1 MLKGIWFI
9 LSVGGLSF
17 VSCTGYS
24 DVSGDLDYSD
34 HIIYFTEPA
43 SLWEETLPL
52 GNGRLGMMPD
62 GGLEHEHIVLNEISM
77 WSGSEADY
85 ANPDAAKSLPEIRRL
100 LFEGKNV
107 EAQELMYSSFVPKKP
122 ESGGTYGCYQVLSS
136 LEIDYLHQC
145 GGVEGYR
152 RWLDMRKGIAY
163 TEFESGGVKYSREY
177 FVSRDMDAIVVHLA
191 ADKAAALSC
200 SARLTRAERALSEV
214 AAAPQHGFTTLASK
228 VAAPA
233 ASNVT
238 TSVSSNVA
246 SSRVTRVASDVNS
259 SVAVPAVSSDA
270 TTLDRD
276 HQCPAS
282 KSSCHSSGASSSETS
297 CGNLKHPHKALT
309 VSPALI
315 LHGTLD
321 SGVPG
326 VDGMKYRV
334 AMNIISDAG
343 TITVS
348 GPASDCRNISRC
360 HYLTKGQAGEAIDT
374 DNPDTG
380 MQDAAS
386 YTEANDGV
394 SAENAASLT
403 VSNATEVW
411 IIVSAAT
418 DYKAEGTDFPGERYV
433 RHCDSL
439 LASAVSAVLYGTRD
453 YACSE
458 SLDRES
464 SCGCSG
470 IPRVAE
476 TPESCGSPQLAL
488 SSTANNAVA
497 ASCCPGRN
505 VTGSVNGSCNEYTM
519 HPVVRNH
526 IAAHSELYSKVSLTL
541 PHFES
546 DKLPAPKRIA
556 DFADNP
562 SPSMATLYY
571 NYGRYLLI
579 SSTRPGSLP
588 PNLQGL
594 WADGVQTPWNGDYHT
609 NINIQMNYWPME
621 QAGLGELAE
630 PLTEF
635 VKRLVPSGE
644 KTAKAFYGYGAEGWV
659 LHMMTNVWNYTAP
672 GEHPSWGA
680 TNTGGAWLCAHLW
693 NHFEYTRDTSYLRD
707 IYPLLKGAAE
717 FFRSATVREPSHG
730 WLVTAPSSS
739 PENAFYVPGDMSRTP
754 VSICMGP
761 TMDVQLLAELYGN
774 TSMAADI
781 LSCDADFAD
790 ALRRD
795 MESFPPM
802 QVSPAGYLQEWLED
816 YVEEDVHH
824 RHVSH
829 LYGLHPGY
837 MISTE
842 GTPELAEACRRTLD
856 RRGDEGTGWS
866 RAWKINFWAR
876 LGDGNRAWKLFR
888 SLMVPAIDPENPSS
902 GQRSGTFPNLFCS
915 HPPFQIDGNFGGA
928 AGIGEMLLQSHAG
941 VIELLPALPDAWNS
955 GSFRGFH
962 TTGGASV
969 DLDWKDGRPVKAV
982 VTASVGGTFELK
994 IPSGQIVDSVEFIS
1008 CSDSFLPSANGIAYD
1023 ETAILADNG
1032 NGRVLLDLEAGC
1044 SAVLTFKK
1052 YKM

>member
-1 MLKGIWFI
+1 MVSPKSYSFKLKGIGFI
-9 LSVGGLSF
+9 LSLGALSF
-17 VSCTGYS
+17 VSCTGCG
-24 DVSGDLDYSD
+24 DVYGNLDDSD

-62 GGLEHEHIVLNEISM
+62 GGLEHEHIVLNEISL

-85 ANPDAAKSLPEIRRL
+85 ANPDASESLPEIRKL
-100 LFEGKNV
+100 LFEGRNV

-122 ESGGTYGCYQVLSS
+122 ESGGTYGCYQVLSD
-136 LEIDYLHQC
+136 LDVDYVLPH
-145 GGVEGYR
+145 GEVTGYR

-163 TEFESGGVKYSREY
+163 TEFESGGVKYRREY
-177 FVSRDMDAIVVHLA
+177 MVLRDRDAIVVHLA
-191 ADKAAALSC
+191 ADKAGALSC
-200 SARLTRAERALSEV
+200 SARLRRAERALSEGAP
-214 AAAPQHGFTTLASK
+214 AATHHGFTTLASSAAGTMASDAAADI
-228 VAAPA
+228 VAGIASNTASDRA
-233 ASNVT
+233 ASIATDGTAGIAAGTVT
-238 TSVSSNVA
+238 GMLPDDTDAAVPVSTRFSVSP
-246 SSRVTRVASDVNS
+246 T
-259 SVAVPAVSSDA
+259 
-270 TTLDRD
+270 
-276 HQCPAS
+276 
-282 KSSCHSSGASSSETS
+282 
-297 CGNLKHPHKALT
+297 
-309 VSPALI
+309 LI
-315 LHGTLD
+315 LHGSLD

-326 VDGMKYRV
+326 ADGMKYRA
-334 AMNIISDAG
+334 AMSVVSDVPPFLCSRRADQACSCGDNEENPFSRNAGGAFSGKPESNMDSDTCVNCHEISIDG
-343 TITVS
+343 
-348 GPASDCRNISRC
+348 AS
-360 HYLTKGQAGEAIDT
+360 EA
-374 DNPDTG
+374 
-380 MQDAAS
+380 
-386 YTEANDGV
+386 
-394 SAENAASLT
+394 
-403 VSNATEVW
+403 W
-411 IIVSAAT
+411 IVISAAT
-418 DYKAEGTDFPGERYV
+418 DYHADGTDFPGC
-433 RHCDSL
+433 RHVQYCDSL
-439 LASAVSAVLYGTRD
+439 LASAVSAIASCNPET
-453 YACSE
+453 
-458 SLDRES
+458 S
-464 SCGCSG
+464 SCSNSLQRGANVQENASASG
-470 IPRVAE
+470 KGDSSGW
-476 TPESCGSPQLAL
+476 ES
-488 SSTANNAVA
+488 VK
-497 ASCCPGRN
+497 AS
-505 VTGSVNGSCNEYTM
+505 
-519 HPVVRNH
+519 H
-526 IAAHSELYSKVSLTL
+526 IAAHSGLYSRVSLTL
-541 PHFES
+541 PHTKADLRPTPE
-546 DKLPAPKRIA
+546 RIL
-556 DFADNP
+556 DFTDSP
-562 SPSMATLYY
+562 SPSMASLYY

-621 QAGLGELAE
+621 QAGLGEFAG

-644 KTAKAFYGYGAEGWV
+644 KTAKAFYGRDAEGWV
-659 LHMMTNVWNYTAP
+659 LHMMTNVWDYTAP

-739 PENAFYVPGDMSRTP
+739 PENAFYVPGDTSRTP

-761 TMDVQLLAELYGN
+761 TMDVQLLTELYGN
-774 TSMAADI
+774 TAMAADI

-795 MESFPPM
+795 MEAFPPM

-816 YVEEDVHH
+816 YEEEDVHH

-837 MISTE
+837 MISLDE
-842 GTPELAEACRRTLD
+842 APELAEACRRTLE

-994 IPSGQIVDSVEFIS
+994 IPSGQTVDSAVFLS
-1008 CSDSFLPSANGIAYD
+1008 CRGDASHCDGSIA
-1023 ETAILADNG
+1023 ADG
-1032 NGRVLLDLEAGC
+1032 NRVYLSLGTGC